1 MNTFIMLRKTGK
13 TLRAFLSAFVIVSM
27 VLSQSPLPFVVYA
40 QQPIDVCLDVPG
52 NQESTDDCTSPP
64 SEKINICHKTETSWQ
79 FMDTPAGPSLDG
91 HLVHGDFLFD
101 TAWGEGT
108 DQKCIDNAP
117 APDPVTITINAT
129 KIICDN
135 ESDLPDWSDGQKMF
149 DGITATTAS
158 EFLALK
164 GDSCRLASDW
174 GFAWAYPGVGN
185 PGSETTGIGGEGW
198 NDFDTKT
205 NAQGVA
211 TVSITLEPG
220 TKELWAREQFQE
232 GYIPFAD
239 STGTNAVSAE
249 FYCHHNVVNFDN
261 YDYITKTRTDETA
274 FEDGGVFHCI
284 SFNVPI
290 KEAPQC
296 IDELDGSWADKVY
309 AVNQGLRKDG
319 SAVLPARSD
328 STLATNASDWISG
341 GSNGFFSLG
350 FGGSITL
357 SFDSF
362 VPDVPG
368 DDIFIH
374 EATNG
379 SYPLEVV
386 NVEVSQDGTT
396 WESVGAADNTSGSKI
411 TPIDFSSTSFA
422 WIKFVKLTDVSDAS
436 LFSNDAD
443 GFDLDAVK
451 VSQQVCDE
459 PKEETLSC
467 NPEVNLLANGS
478 FENPAVST
486 GAYGIFDQSIP
497 GLDWLVDWVSAL
509 TEGVPGLEIQNN
521 VAGAP
526 DIGSGNQFA
535 ELDGNH
541 PVKISQNIPTIP
553 GKEYKLSFKY
563 SPRPGAQSGT
573 NMIEARADGNLLGAI
588 LSGVGGALTN
598 WTSETRTFIADANTK
613 IEFIDTDTDNS
624 YGGYIDDVSLTCLGD
639 PAPQCN
645 EQASSVIVS
654 DTTTMVDDGSAVVL
668 DPIHEAWTA
677 SIPGATWIWSTN
689 PIVGPTDDIDNTE
702 VFTKTFTILGTPIG
716 GTLDIAADNNYSIKL
731 NGISVPVSFDQNNF
745 QLGTQDTYNVLP
757 MLVSGTNTLEI
768 TVTNWETGQD
778 PNPANNPAGL
788 LYKLTL
794 SNNECVT
801 PELTGSIEITKYIC
815 PADFVP
821 NRTNNGVGSV
831 APEGCTLAPNVEF
844 GYVYGTQTD
853 ANAPYPEL
861 DSVITPG
868 GSTGEN
874 GKLTIGPVLSTGRYL
889 IKETNATNL
898 LGLYCQGDGDTDPNN
913 NDNQELTFVPVGGV
927 AKCVA
932 YNKVSVVD
940 ETPAQCADESDN
952 DQDGLNNASDPGC
965 HTDGN
970 VNNPE
975 SYDPKDND
983 ESNESA
989 QCSDG
994 ISNDSDGLVDSNDPG
1009 CMSGEGG
1016 SWNPNDNDET
1026 DPSQNNTPSGGG
1038 SVGGSAPLS
1047 KNIETGSV
1055 GSVLGASTSCG
1066 IYLDDFLKIGWKNRV
1081 EQVKKLQTFL
1091 NDYLNLSPRLP
1102 VNGNFGMQT
1111 FKAVAK
1117 FQEQESDLVLKP
1129 WVGVTLKDVKKG
1141 TGFVYKTTITRI
1153 NNIMCPELNIPT
1165 PLAVID

>member
-1 MNTFIMLRKTGK
+1 MKNLKKILSSVLMFS
-13 TLRAFLSAFVIVSM
+13 FLIFNV
-27 VLSQSPLPFVVYA
+27 SPLAVFAIEETNLPADPLAGENVPDMKLTQPSVV
-40 QQPIDVCLDVPG
+40 I
-52 NQESTDDCTSPP
+52 E
-64 SEKINICHKTETSWQ
+64 
-79 FMDTPAGPSLDG
+79 
-91 HLVHGDFLFD
+91 
-101 TAWGEGT
+101 
-108 DQKCIDNAP
+108 
-117 APDPVTITINAT
+117 PDPVTITINAT

-135 ESDLPDWSDGQKMF
+135 ESDLPDWSGGQKMF

-185 PGSETTGIGGEGW
+185 PGSETVGIGGEGW

-205 NAQGVA
+205 DAQGVA

-220 TKELWAREQFQE
+220 TKELWAREQFQD

-239 STGTNAVSAE
+239 STGTSAVSAE
-249 FYCHHNVVNFDN
+249 FYCHYNVVNFDN

-274 FEDGGVFHCI
+274 FVDGGVFHCI

-290 KEAPQC
+290 TPPAPDTATISALKVVC
-296 IDELDGSWADKVY
+296 DDESYLPNWGAGGPDITSTTATEYVANSEGKCRLADWTFEWGAMDV
-309 AVNQGLRKDG
+309 AIPDNNQ
-319 SAVLPARSD
+319 A
-328 STLATNASDWISG
+328 IG
-341 GSNGFFSLG
+341 GTG
-350 FGGSITL
+350 
-357 SFDSF
+357 
-362 VPDVPG
+362 
-368 DDIFIH
+368 
-374 EATNG
+374 
-379 SYPLEVV
+379 
-386 NVEVSQDGTT
+386 
-396 WESVGAADNTSGSKI
+396 WTS
-411 TPIDFSSTSFA
+411 FSSTATVPAGASYWVREQTQAGYVPFSGA
-422 WIKFVKLTDVSDAS
+422 TSDFDNENSKFSAEIYCDQDVLNYDNYDYTHQTVAGETYHCVGFNAYTEKPLT
-436 LFSNDAD
+436 
-443 GFDLDAVK
+443 
-451 VSQQVCDE
+451 
-459 PKEETLSC
+459 C

-478 FENPAVST
+478 FETPAVST
-486 GAYGIFDQSIP
+486 GNYGIFTQATP
-497 GLDWLVDWVSAL
+497 GLEWLVDWVNAL
-509 TEGVPGLEIQNN
+509 TVGTPGLEIQDN

-526 DIGSGNQFA
+526 DTGSGDQFA

-541 PVKISQNIPTIP
+541 PVKISQDIPTIS
-553 GKEYKLSFKY
+553 GKEYQLSFKY

-654 DTTTMVDDGSAVVL
+654 DTTTMVDDGNAVAL
-668 DPIHEAWTA
+668 DPIHKEWTA

-689 PIVGPTDDIDNTE
+689 PIVGPTDDADNTE
-702 VFTKTFTILGTPIG
+702 VFTKTFNIVGTPTG
-716 GTLDIAADNNYSIKL
+716 GTLDIAADNNYSVKV
-731 NGISVPVSFDQNNF
+731 NGTSVPVVFNQNNF
-745 QLGTQDTYNVLP
+745 QIGTQDTYNVLP
-757 MLVSGTNTLEI
+757 MLVSGSNTLEI
-768 TVTNWETGQD
+768 TVTNWEIGQD
-778 PNPANNPAGL
+778 AKPANNPAGL

-794 SNNECVT
+794 NNNECVT
-801 PELTGSIEITKYIC
+801 PEPTGSIEITKYIC

-821 NRTNNGVGSV
+821 NRTDNGVDSV

-861 DSVITPG
+861 DSVVTPG

-898 LGLYCQGDGDTDPNN
+898 LGLYCQGDGDTNPNN

-940 ETPAQCADESDN
+940 ETPAQCGDEFDN

-970 VNNPE
+970 VNNSD

-983 ESNESA
+983 ESNDSA

-1009 CMSGEGG
+1009 CMSGEGDT
-1016 SWNPNDNDET
+1016 WNPNDDDET
-1026 DPSQNNTPSGGG
+1026 DTTPEVQPSSSRRSSG
-1038 SVGGSAPLS
+1038 SYARPL
-1047 KNIETGSV
+1047 GQ
-1055 GSVLGASTSCG
+1055 VLGAESSCG
-1066 IYLDDFLKIGWKNRV
+1066 IYVDKFLRRGYQNNVEAVNKIQK
-1081 EQVKKLQTFL
+1081 FL
-1091 NDYLNLSPRLP
+1091 NNYMNAGLKED
-1102 VNGNFGMQT
+1102 GKFGAMTEQWL
-1111 FKAVAK
+1111 KK
-1117 FQEQESDLVLKP
+1117 FQLKHADKILAP
-1129 WVGVTLKDVKKG
+1129 WGFNAP
-1141 TGFVYKTTITRI
+1141 TGIFYLTTQTEM
-1153 NNIMCPELNIPT
+1153 NNIMCPDLNLAIPVLT
-1165 PLAVID
+1165 PFEANPLAPKRD